1 MTPRRAI
8 GWCLL
13 IAGLSLLVWQAV
25 LAVTSFREW
34 WRWRVVDPSGAELYE
49 INTWFHSA
57 GAAVGVMIAWLG
69 RRLAK

>member
-1 MTPRRAI
+1 MTSRRAI
-8 GWCLL
+8 GWCLF

-34 WRWRVVDPSGAELYE
+34 WRWRIVDPSGAELYE
-49 INTWFHSA
+49 INIWLHSVCA
-57 GAAVGVMIAWLG
+57 AIAAVFGWLG